1 MKSRRTRAEDVL
13 PNITARKPPKSSP
26 GCGRMVPSAVVWR
39 YLQRARYKT
48 SCNRTD
54 HSFAARRWWECT
66 ARFCPWWPWPLTL
79 TFKLARVKD
88 QTRLPR
94 EFGAN
99 PFSHS
104 RDILFTKKQT
114 KRQKSHRQREK
125 HNLTQ
130 FTACGRKLLRSTS
143 TVYKIYTKHVSTPH
157 STSTPRRHRPIDWL
171 WNYCIMTD

>member
-79 TFKLARVKD
+79 TFKLARVRD

-104 RDILFTKKQT
+104 RDILFTKKRT
-114 KRQKSHRQREK
+114 KRQKVTDSGKNITLRS
-125 HNLTQ
+125 
-130 FTACGRKLLRSTS
+130 LLRAVESSCVRLQPYIRFIQNTCPRH
-143 TVYKIYTKHVSTPH
+143 IPLPH
-157 STSTPRRHRPIDWL
+157 HGDIDQ
-171 WNYCIMTD
+171 